1 MVYSTTACVQFTIG
15 ATIMIP
21 GHVLGLAL
29 RTMMAKQAAECK
41 HTGKGELGKG
51 ELHAALNG
59 ISSLVQIVM
68 PMVWGLISK
77 ASAEAQPRHF
87 SPMGAQ
93 FLIAALLR
101 LVSWQLVRSCA
112 EISMP

>member
-29 RTMMAKQAAECK
+29 RTMMANQAAE
-41 HTGKGELGKG
+41 HRGKGELGKG

-68 PMVWGLISK
+68 PVVWGLISK